1 MRVSTMSQEGRVPSL
16 IHLHDDVL
24 AGDQDPSAL
33 RDLHDDVLAGDQ
45 DLLASVVG
53 AREDGTPLREICDT
67 IRKICSMKKCQD
79 HVYERV
85 MSEGMGIKVARPDNV
100 DLNKWLNLWCKVV
113 YYPEDYFG
121 SDKLWSKPPVNIDP
135 VESLKWADEHGL
147 LPTMQQQTRSFWSGV
162 LVDAAD
168 EYDIRVMVYLFDTF
182 KVSMVSMVVG
192 IALAVRNAGVA
203 ANDVV
208 TSLME
213 LLRGRDWL
221 HPEPVLKLLE
231 AYDRR
236 EAALDSQDSLH
247 KLFKNPK
254 YRTMLVNLA
263 TFADSSLK
271 KGHADAQK
279 IMDWAASKHLF
290 IYGPDASFP

>member
-1 MRVSTMSQEGRVPSL
+1 MSQEGRVPSL
-16 IHLHDDVL
+16 IHLHD
-24 AGDQDPSAL
+24 G
-33 RDLHDDVLAGDQ
+33 VLAGDQ
-45 DLLASVVG
+45 DLLAGVLG
-53 AREDGTPLREICDT
+53 ARADGTPLREICDT

-100 DLNKWLNLWCKVV
+100 DWNKWLNLWCKVV

-121 SDKLWSKPPVNIDP
+121 SDQLWRRSPVNIDP
-135 VESLKWADEHGL
+135 VESLKWADAHGL
-147 LPTMQQQTRSFWSGV
+147 LLTMQQNRMFYGGM
-162 LVDAAD
+162 LVDAAE
-168 EYDIRVMVYLFDTF
+168 EYDIGVMIYLFDTF
-182 KVSMVSMVVG
+182 KVSVIGMVVG
-192 IALAVRNAGVA
+192 IALAVKNAGVA
-203 ANDVV
+203 NHDTV
-208 TSLME
+208 TSLMG

-231 AYDRR
+231 ACDRR

-263 TFADSSLK
+263 TFADLSLN

-279 IMDWAASKHLF
+279 IMDWAVSKHLL
-290 IYGPDASFP
+290 IYGPMAFPFL